1 MTWIV
6 KFHARFD
13 DEFRAF
19 PLDARKAIA
28 ARIGLLARQG
38 PSLGRP
44 NVDTLSGSRHANMK
58 ELRCPTADGAWR
70 IAFAFDPERR
80 AIMLVGGDKA
90 GVKEKRFYRS
100 LIATADER
108 FEEHLLRLKEE
119 GDGKNV

>member
-1 MTWIV
+1 M
-6 KFHARFD
+6 R
-13 DEFRAF
+13 
-19 PLDARKAIA
+19 
-28 ARIGLLARQG
+28 
-38 PSLGRP
+38 
-44 NVDTLSGSRHANMK
+44 LS
-58 ELRCPTADGAWR
+58 AWR